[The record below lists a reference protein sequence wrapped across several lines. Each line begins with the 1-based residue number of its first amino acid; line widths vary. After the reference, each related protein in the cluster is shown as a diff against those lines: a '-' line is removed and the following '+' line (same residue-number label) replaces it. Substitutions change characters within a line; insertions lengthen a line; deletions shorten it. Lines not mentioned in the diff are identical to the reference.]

1 MRSIYRNRDL
11 IISLIVSTS
20 GNIRI
25 KYLVKNCVGSIIK
38 LDIKGAYCAI
48 KPTFNLL
55 LQYRYIMYHTY
66 AYAYELY

>member
-1 MRSIYRNRDL
+1 MNLKIRYSMRSIYRNRDL

-25 KYLVKNCVGSIIK
+25 KYLVKNYVGSIIK

-48 KPTFNLL
+48 KPTFT
-55 LQYRYIMYHTY
+55 I
-66 AYAYELY
+66 